1 MLSEKLNKE
10 LNAQI
15 NREFY
20 SGYLYLS
27 MANYFHEN
35 NLHGFEHW
43 CKKQAF
49 EEIEHGMS
57 ILEFMNRLNSKIQL
71 LEINEP
77 ETNFTSPIDTIKDML
92 NHEKYITGSL
102 HTIAVIAKDENAFT
116 TCHFLEHMLEEQ
128 IEEEETAY
136 DIYEKLRMFN
146 ECKSALFNLD
156 KELHSRV

>member
-1 MLSEKLNKE
+1 MLSERLNNE
-10 LNAQI
+10 LNEQI

-35 NLHGFEHW
+35 NLNGFEHW
-43 CKKQAF
+43 CKKQA
-49 EEIEHGMS
+49 EEEVGHGMA
-57 ILEFMNRLNSKIQL
+57 ILEFMAKLNSKIKL

-77 ETNFTSPIDTIKDML
+77 EAVFSTPIDTIKEML
-92 NHEKYITGSL
+92 NHEKHLTGCL
-102 HTIAVIAKDENAFT
+102 HTIAVTAKDENAFT

-136 DIYEKLRMFN
+136 DIYSKLKMFN
-146 ECKSALFNLD
+146 ECKSALYNLD
-156 KELHSRV
+156 KELHTRV